1 MARKCSKNV
10 CIIMN
15 FHLSIVALPGAM
27 PKIFSD
33 DQIFLVLF
41 QVYFWPIE
49 GWIHALLIRNGF
61 WQYKIFQKAK
71 HLDQHKVFCSWL
83 NLFWR
88 QGNRFKFFKKLSYYN
103 FVKDIRTELIHA
115 VLTLLLENTVII
127 LLEDFF
133 LHAQFPVTVFQ

>member
-1 MARKCSKNV
+1 MIQECLHNHEFSFIN
-10 CIIMN
+10 CP
-15 FHLSIVALPGAM
+15 FPGAM

-33 DQIFLVLF
+33 DQFFLVLF
-41 QVYFWPIE
+41 QIYFWPIE
-49 GWIHALLIRNGF
+49 GWIHALFIRNGF

-103 FVKDIRTELIHA
+103 FVKDFRTELSP
-115 VLTLLLENTVII
+115 NTFIWKYCDCSI
-127 LLEDFF
+127 GRFF
-133 LHAQFPVTVFQ
+133 SSCMHNFLSQYFNIFD